1 MTQRQLI
8 DTESLAWLRDALSP
22 LLIESTLGEEALSL
36 RFAAIETDSR
46 VLEAGV
52 VFAALS
58 GERFDGHDYVEKA
71 REAGAVAAIVSRRL
85 PVDIPQLVVADVRE
99 AFGLAAKRWR
109 ARYSLGLAAVGGSNG
124 KTTTTQMIASILR
137 ARWGANRMLA
147 TAGNLNNEIGVP
159 KTLFGLRF
167 AHRAAVVEAGMNHP
181 GEMARLADWIRPSVA
196 VLTNAQ
202 REHQEFLSS
211 VAETAHENGLLIAAL
226 AESGVAV
233 YPTDD
238 PSWGVWAS
246 LALARGVRSVRYA
259 AGAPVAGAE
268 ADLTGETREDGA
280 LRIRGVVLGRTVDFT
295 LRLAIAGEHNR
306 HNAVAAAAAALA
318 LGVDEASIVAGLE
331 AFEALAGRG
340 RRLFSKKRPVILI
353 DDAYNANPDSVLAS
367 MAMLAAEPTAADRRV
382 FILGDMGEI
391 GADALERHAEMG
403 ERAKALG
410 IGRFWTVGAL
420 SEAAAHAY
428 GEGAKH
434 FPTREALLAALDELL
449 AALPGEGD
457 EGPAA
462 RVVVKA
468 SHAAGLEKA
477 VEALAERL
485 DCRGAGAAD

>member
-137 ARWGANRMLA
+137 ARWGADRVLA

-340 RRLFSKKRPVILI
+340 RRLFSEKRPVILI

-367 MAMLAAEPTAADRRV
+367 MAMLATEPTAADRRV

-468 SHAAGLEKA
+468 SHAADLEKV